1 MAYSITNLIN
11 DMQGAMH
18 GTTIN
23 QVTNLYG
30 IFNRAARDVVQ
41 AIDAQETKRIVLTG
55 SPIFNGVWD
64 YPIPPDLKGNKVID
78 LRPQWLRLP
87 GDKWLQDYNQQFD
100 MLKNNSGQPDFTI
113 NFNTS
118 IKSLR
123 INSPNLI
130 SGVTLNQVDGI
141 TSNGTWAVG
150 GGASNLRVDN
160 QNFVTGAAS
169 LAFDLAAGPT
179 TAYLENST
187 MGTNNIASQINQ
199 ATLFLY
205 TYFPVASGIT
215 SVELRWGSSSSDY
228 YAVTTTQTQ
237 QSTVFQNAW
246 DLLSFNWYGATVVG
260 APNPANITYLRVTW
274 NYDGVAQTAV
284 RLDAIQSIVGR
295 FLELEYYSKFL
306 FRNSITGAYQET
318 VTSDSDL
325 VNLDT
330 DSYNIFYNRVMYLA
344 AQQVQGIDMTFGDGP
359 FFEKEYLQGVQRYKA
374 MYKSEVQKPRTNY
387 YVPSG
392 PGYDQYFGTWRSF

>member
-1 MAYSITNLIN
+1 MSYSITNLIN

-18 GTTIN
+18 GTTVN

-41 AIDAQETKRIVLTG
+41 EIDAQETKRIVLTG

-64 YPIPPDLKGNKVID
+64 YPIPPDLKGNKIID
-78 LRPQWLRLP
+78 IRPQYLRKP
-87 GDKWLQDYNQQFD
+87 GDKWLQDYNQAFD
-100 MLKNNSGQPDFTI
+100 IMKNNGLQPDFTI

-118 IKSLR
+118 VKSLR

-141 TSNGTWAVG
+141 TSNGTWVVG
-150 GGASNLRVDN
+150 GGATNLRVDN

-169 LAFDLAAGPT
+169 LAFDIAAGPT
-179 TAYLENST
+179 SAYLENST

-205 TYFPVASGIT
+205 TYFPNAAGIT
-215 SVELRWGSSSSDY
+215 SVELRWGSSAANY

-237 QSTVFQNAW
+237 QATVFQNAW
-246 DLLSFNWYGATVVG
+246 DLLAFNWAGATTVG
-260 APNPANITYLRVTW
+260 SPDPSNITYLRVTW
-274 NYDGVAQTAV
+274 NYNGAAQTAV
-284 RLDAIQSIVGR
+284 RLDAIQSILGR

-306 FRNSITGAYQET
+306 FRDASTGAYQET
-318 VTSDSDL
+318 VTDVTNL

-344 AQQVQGIDMTFGDGP
+344 AQQIQGLDMTFNDGP
-359 FFEKEYLQGVQRYKA
+359 YFLNEYMKGVQRYKS
-374 MYKSEVQKPRTNY
+374 MYKSEIQKPRSNY
-387 YVPSG
+387 YVPQS
-392 PGYDQYFGTWRSF
+392 PNYDQYLGLWKSF